1 MARISYVKIAPE
13 MRRQIADLAGA
24 KSGSALAKQFNVP
37 ERTVQRILAQ
47 ARAGPLPPLQRRGRK
62 PKYAVELDQ
71 CIKSEVVRLGSLG
84 VAVSGDVI
92 RGVALIKEAESSGA
106 PIADAQP
113 PSRSW
118 AKRAVQRWTLRF
130 RRGTQSVKAKQVVR
144 REEKLEEFRRMF
156 HDEKQKHQV
165 PDELIVNV
173 DQVGVA
179 LVPSPTYSYALRG
192 ARQVPIT
199 GLQDKRAIT
208 VTLGTSCAGG
218 VLPPQV
224 IYSGTTAASLP
235 KTPFP
240 SDWNITQTK
249 SHWSN
254 KMTVLEYITKV
265 VAPFY
270 SNMRASTGNGDR
282 RGILILDHF
291 SAHLDPGVAA
301 AIEELNCSVLFVPA
315 GLTGEAQPNDA
326 LFNCL
331 WKRRLKSEFMTWYFK
346 QIVKTKKGD
355 RHAYWGDQGD
365 PC

>member
-92 RGVALIKEAESSGA
+92 RGVALIKQAESSGA

-208 VTLGTSCAGG
+208 VTLGTSCAG
-218 VLPPQV
+218 
-224 IYSGTTAASLP
+224 
-235 KTPFP
+235 
-240 SDWNITQTK
+240 
-249 SHWSN
+249 
-254 KMTVLEYITKV
+254 
-265 VAPFY
+265 
-270 SNMRASTGNGDR
+270 
-282 RGILILDHF
+282 
-291 SAHLDPGVAA
+291 
-301 AIEELNCSVLFVPA
+301 
-315 GLTGEAQPNDA
+315 
-326 LFNCL
+326 
-331 WKRRLKSEFMTWYFK
+331 
-346 QIVKTKKGD
+346 D